1 MARLLGLLA
10 GFAGGVAIA
19 VQARINGQL
28 GAVLGDGVVAALISF
43 SVGLA
48 LLVPVVLLS
57 SDGRHAAR
65 RFGAALR
72 GRELRVWQCL
82 GGVGGALYVTTQ
94 GLTASVLGVA
104 VFTVAVVAGQ
114 VVSSLV
120 VDRTGIG
127 PGGVVAV
134 TWPRALGAA
143 LAVVAVGIA
152 VSDEFGRPESLW
164 LAVVPAAGG
173 AAMGWQQ
180 AVNGLVS
187 AAAGSVRFATAV
199 NFAVGTAALVAVAAV
214 DVAVRGLP
222 EPPPTDWWLYLGGCI
237 GIFALSAAVF
247 AVRHIG
253 VLLLGLAA
261 VSGQLVGS
269 IAVDLLGSG
278 VDPATLAGAAVTL
291 VAVVVAAGRQ
301 PAMRG

>member
-1 MARLLGLLA
+1 M
-10 GFAGGVAIA
+10 
-19 VQARINGQL
+19 GQL
-28 GAVLGDGVVAALISF
+28 GAALGDGVVAALVSF
-43 SVGLA
+43 SVGLGI
-48 LLVPVVLLS
+48 LVPVVLGS
-57 SDGRHAAR
+57 RDGRRAVR
-65 RFGAALR
+65 RFGVALR
-72 GRELRVWQCL
+72 ERRLRVWQCL

-120 VDRTGIG
+120 VDRAGVG

-134 TWPRALGAA
+134 TWPRAVGAA
-143 LAVVAVGIA
+143 LAVVAVGVA
-152 VSDEFGRPESLW
+152 VSDEFGRPEALW

-180 AVNGLVS
+180 AVNGLVG
-187 AAAGSVRFATAV
+187 AASGSVKFATMV
-199 NFAVGTAALVAVAAV
+199 NFAVGTAALVVVAAV

-222 EPPPTDWWLYLGGCI
+222 AAAPGEWWLYLGGCI
-237 GIFALSAAVF
+237 GVLALSAAVF

-261 VSGQLVGS
+261 VCGQLVGS
-269 IAVDLLGSG
+269 IAVDLLGPG
-278 VDPATLAGAAVTL
+278 VDAATLAGAAVTL
-291 VAVVVAAGRQ
+291 VAVVVAAARQ